1 MTDVLNR
8 EEVMETTM
16 QALTLPTSEYVID
29 NVQRF
34 GFEYEMLPTHMR
46 DGRYRG
52 DDYDDDCC
60 CEYDEDDDCT
70 YTCASCRR
78 DDSDH
83 HGPGG
88 SGDLIERFCGAGL
101 IGDTDQ
107 HEYHCDCSTCSY
119 TRSHPLMTA
128 QTDCTVAVE
137 FVSRICDL
145 RDDDWQNDVHSL
157 VNVMNQWKRDGHWMP
172 DGSYSCG
179 NHVHVS
185 HRGDNDTGEWPE
197 WAVGE
202 TTVKRHID
210 ALYAV
215 FDWTTVAD
223 GGCGHVRGYN
233 RKPGKNDGYGNWLSW
248 RDETAEHRVWN
259 TPREPERLWA
269 HIGLSIAL
277 TRWGFA
283 VARSL
288 PGHRFWD
295 TGNYRS
301 GMSDQVYDTITH
313 NIEDVKH
320 GIRAY
325 IPPGSEFDI
334 ARKLIHNLRPM
345 AY

>member
-8 EEVMETTM
+8 EGVMETTM

-46 DGRYRG
+46 DSRGGRDDG
-52 DDYDDDCC
+52 DYCS
-60 CEYDEDDDCT
+60 CEYDEDDRWVECSYCT
-70 YTCASCRR
+70 GERELDYDGIS
-78 DDSDH
+78 
-83 HGPGG
+83 GN
-88 SGDLIERFCGAGL
+88 SGDLIDRFNRAGL
-101 IGDTDQ
+101 IDGREQ
-107 HEYHCDCSTCSY
+107 HDYHCDCSTCDY
-119 TRSHPLMTA
+119 GRSFPLMTA

-145 RDDDWQNDVHSL
+145 RDNDWLGDVQKL
-157 VNVMNQWKRDGHWMP
+157 VNVMEKWKQDGHWMP
-172 DGSYSCG
+172 DGTYSCG

-185 HRGDNDTGEWPE
+185 HQGDNDEEWPL
-197 WAVGE
+197 AGDDR
-202 TTVKRHID
+202 VKRHID

-215 FDWTTVAD
+215 FDWHDVAD

-233 RKPGKNDGYGNWLSW
+233 RKPGKTDAYGNWLSW

-283 VARSL
+283 VAQRL
-288 PGHRFWD
+288 PDHNFWD
-295 TGNYRS
+295 TGMYRS
-301 GMSDQVYDTITH
+301 GMSDEVYDAISH
-313 NIEDVKH
+313 NIADVKR
-320 GIRAY
+320 GITAY
-325 IPPGSEFDI
+325 IPDGSEFDI